1 MNERNGEWGVGG
13 GAWNNGSPAEH
24 TISDSPSHDSLEERK
39 SGGQTSEPS
48 ISPDLLPG
56 ADLPPAATP
65 RVGLA
70 PDSGDDPESDP
81 TIAEDE
87 PVAPGTTQAPL
98 TPPEPD
104 IDPVYV
110 DRSDHPISRR
120 RIPENV
126 LKVLYRLHRSGY
138 RAYLC
143 GGSVRDLLMSGTPK
157 DFDIATDAHPAEIR
171 RLFRNSRIIGRR
183 FRLVHIIFQDML
195 VEVATFRR
203 EPERADDAA
212 ELLITDD
219 NTFGSPLQDARR
231 RDFTI
236 NALFYNIADF
246 SVIDYVGGLEDVEA
260 KRVRVIGDPDVRFRE
275 DPVRMMRAVEFASR
289 LGFSIEPATWDAILR
304 HKNEILKA
312 SAPRVSEEILDLLR
326 RGWSRGAVQLMVDT
340 GLLDPLLP
348 EVYKSIASGRAPY
361 FWKMLEVLD
370 RTVQAGRRISDPV
383 LLSVMFLPWILQ
395 ELETEES
402 RRQTKMKTSD
412 VIVFI
417 RDLIQPMCTRMSLAA
432 GTRHQIETALDT
444 LWRLLEPPVDRRAQ
458 IRFVFREPFND
469 ALALLELYALSSGK
483 YVEVFRLWREFA
495 QRARRVAE
503 DSDTPLPA
511 AKRKRRRR

>member
-1 MNERNGEWGVGG
+1 MSDENRGSGVGG
-13 GAWNNGSPAEH
+13 QESELIVSDQTELPLSPTPDTQH
-24 TISDSPSHDSLEERK
+24 LVSDDKADLDTAPA
-39 SGGQTSEPS
+39 
-48 ISPDLLPG
+48 PDTLLP
-56 ADLPPAATP
+56 TP
-65 RVGLA
+65 
-70 PDSGDDPESDP
+70 DESGVV
-81 TIAEDE
+81 I
-87 PVAPGTTQAPL
+87 
-98 TPPEPD
+98 
-104 IDPVYV
+104 

-157 DFDIATDAHPAEIR
+157 DFDLATDAHPAEIR

-203 EPERADDAA
+203 EPERAEDA
-212 ELLITDD
+212 EMLITDD

-246 SVIDYVGGLEDVEA
+246 SVIDYVGGLEDLEA

-275 DPVRMMRAVEFASR
+275 DPVRMMRAIEFASR
-289 LGFSIEPATWDAILR
+289 LDFEIEPATYDAILR
-304 HKNEILKA
+304 HKTEILKA
-312 SAPRVSEEILDLLR
+312 SAPRVSEEILELLR
-326 RGWSRGAVQLMVDT
+326 RGWSRGAIHLMVST
-340 GLLDPLLP
+340 GLLDPLVP
-348 EVYKSIASGRAPY
+348 EVYKAIAGERAPY

-370 RTVQAGRRISDPV
+370 RTVQAGRKISDPV
-383 LLSVMFLPWILQ
+383 LLSVLFLPWILQ
-395 ELETEES
+395 ELEREEAGRES
-402 RRQTKMKTSD
+402 RMKIGE
-412 VIVFI
+412 VILFI
-417 RDLIQPMCTRMSLAA
+417 RELIQPMCTRMALAA

-444 LWRLLEPPVDRRAQ
+444 LWRLLEPPADRRTQ
-458 IRFVFREPFND
+458 FRFVNRDPFND

-483 YVEVFRLWREFA
+483 YVDVFRQWQQFA
-495 QRARRVAE
+495 QRVRHAA
-503 DSDTPLPA
+503 DDDAPTPA